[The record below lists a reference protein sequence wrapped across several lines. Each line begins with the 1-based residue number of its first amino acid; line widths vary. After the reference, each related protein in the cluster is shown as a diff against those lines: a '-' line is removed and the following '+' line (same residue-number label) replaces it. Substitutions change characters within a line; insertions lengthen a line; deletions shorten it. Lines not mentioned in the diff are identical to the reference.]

1 MFDNAQGPEYPATFH
16 FRIITEP
23 PVFVEAEAAALLVA
37 YKVVE
42 PLTQSRCS
50 SAGRYRAYSLSV
62 EMRNLEEMESFDA
75 ALKKLR
81 GVRMVL

>member
-16 FRIITEP
+16 FRIITEL
-23 PVFVEAEAAALLVA
+23 PVFVESEVAALLEAFRVVA
-37 YKVVE
+37 

-62 EMRNLEEMESFDA
+62 EMRSREEMEFFDA
-75 ALKKLR
+75 ALKRLR